1 MGMGTAITTMI
12 TITGMTTMAEWL
24 DDFLVRALVAG
35 VGLALVAGP
44 VGCLVVWRRMAYFGA
59 TLAHAALL
67 GLALGFLLD
76 VAPMAAVVVVCIVLS
91 AALVGLERHKTL
103 ATDTLLGI
111 LAHGS
116 LALGLVVL
124 AFLET
129 VRVDLMTY
137 LFGDILSVTWT
148 DILWIYIGGGAA
160 LAALAFLWRD
170 LLSITIHEELAR
182 VDGVPVA
189 QRRFLFMILI
199 AVVVAVAMKI
209 VGILL
214 TVSMLIV
221 PAAAARPLSASPERM
236 ALLAAVLGA
245 VSVLGGLAASLA
257 WDTPAGPSIVVAATM
272 LFLLS
277 FLGRARAR
285 AG

>member
-1 MGMGTAITTMI
+1 MTTVMIITGTTTHMGMGI
-12 TITGMTTMAEWL
+12 MADWL

-35 VGLALVAGP
+35 VGLAVVAGP

-59 TLAHAALL
+59 TLAHGALL

-76 VAPMAAVVVVCIVLS
+76 VAPMAAVVIVCVALS
-91 AALVGLERHKTL
+91 AALVGLERRRTL

-111 LAHGS
+111 LAHGA
-116 LALGLVVL
+116 LALGLVML

-129 VRVDLMTY
+129 VRLDLMAY

-148 DILWIYIGGGAA
+148 DILWIYAGGAA
-160 LAALAFLWRD
+160 VLAALAYLWRD
-170 LLSITIHEELAR
+170 LLSITIHEDLAR
-182 VDGVPVA
+182 VDGVPVD
-189 QRRFLFMILI
+189 QRRFLFMVLI

-236 ALLAAVLGA
+236 AGLAALLGTL
-245 VSVLGGLAASLA
+245 SVAAGLAASVA
-257 WDTPAGPSIVVAATM
+257 WDTPAGPSIVVAATVM
-272 LFLLS
+272 FFLTFLS
-277 FLGRARAR
+277 RARTLT
-285 AG
+285 G

>member
-1 MGMGTAITTMI
+1 MSIMI
-12 TITGMTTMAEWL
+12 EWL

-35 VGLALVAGP
+35 VGLAVVAGP

-67 GLALGFLLD
+67 GLALGLLLD
-76 VAPMAAVVVVCIVLS
+76 TAPMAAVVVVCVALS
-91 AALVGLERHKTL
+91 AALVGLERRKTL

-124 AFLET
+124 AFMET
-129 VRVDLMTY
+129 VRVDLMAY
-137 LFGDILSVTWT
+137 LFGDILSVTWS
-148 DILWIYIGGGAA
+148 DIVWIYIGGAAA
-160 LAALAFLWRD
+160 LAALAYLWRD
-170 LLSITIHEELAR
+170 LLSITIHEDLAR
-182 VDGVPVA
+182 VDGVAVE
-189 QRRFLFMILI
+189 QRRFLFMVLI

-236 ALLAAVLGA
+236 AVLAAVLGA
-245 VSVLGGLAASLA
+245 ISVLGGLAASLA
-257 WDTPAGPSIVVAATM
+257 WDTPAGPSIVVAATV
-272 LFLLS
+272 LFLLT
-277 FLGRARAR
+277 FLGRLRTQ